1 MVSWIGLLCI
11 SNYKV
16 HRYKFHISSPFE
28 KFSKH
33 ERNGW
38 NMVKVLRHDQSR
50 NREGKYIKEYL
61 AFDITC

>member
-1 MVSWIGLLCI
+1 MHIQLQSIYI
-11 SNYKV
+11 
-16 HRYKFHISSPFE
+16 YKFHISSPFE